1 MLREKSIGV
10 TCLFWVFFSVD
21 YGRRKRN
28 AFRIQV
34 AKGRSVN
41 IVSKM
46 PNSVIVLWL
55 LILNMAELFLA
66 VFEIISNEKER
77 EDLAVLESEHVAKRA
92 RQQERNE

>member
-1 MLREKSIGV
+1 MLREKSVGV
-10 TCLFWVFFSVD
+10 TCLFWFFFSVD

-41 IVSKM
+41 IMSKM
-46 PNSVIVLWL
+46 PNSLIMLGL
-55 LILNMAELFLA
+55 LILNMAELFLS

-77 EDLAVLESEHVAKRA
+77 EDWAGLESEHVAKRA
-92 RQQERNE
+92 RQQEKNE

>member
-1 MLREKSIGV
+1 M
-10 TCLFWVFFSVD
+10 VFFSVD

-46 PNSVIVLWL
+46 PNSLIVLWL
-55 LILNMAELFLA
+55 LILNMAEHFLA

-77 EDLAVLESEHVAKRA
+77 EHLAVLESEHVAKRA
-92 RQQERNE
+92 RQQEKNE

>member
-1 MLREKSIGV
+1 MVFLV
-10 TCLFWVFFSVD
+10 FFFSVD

-41 IVSKM
+41 IMSKM
-46 PNSVIVLWL
+46 QNSLIMLGL
-55 LILNMAELFLA
+55 LILNVAELFLS

-77 EDLAVLESEHVAKRA
+77 EDLAGLESEHVAKRA
-92 RQQERNE
+92 RQQEKNE

>member
-1 MLREKSIGV
+1 MKEKPIGV
-10 TCLFWVFFSVD
+10 TCLFWFFFSVD

-41 IVSKM
+41 AVSKL
-46 PNSVIVLWL
+46 PNSLFVLWL
-55 LILNMAELFLA
+55 LILNMVELFLA

-92 RQQERNE
+92 RQQEKNE